1 MRNPSLH
8 SILMPESTAIIQAW
22 HSRFEEILPGYL
34 PGPEKTPQLL
44 YQAMHYSA
52 TAGGKRI
59 RPLFAYASGR
69 SLGLDEQALDGIAVA
84 IELIHAYS
92 LIHDDLPA
100 MDDDDF
106 RRGQAS
112 CHRQFDEAT
121 AILAGDALQA
131 LAFEILAADHLLST
145 NPKAQAA
152 VILGLA
158 RACGA
163 GGMAGGQVL
172 DLASVG
178 NQLTL
183 AELECIHAFKTGA
196 LIEIS
201 TMAAALVA
209 EARTEQLEALSRF
222 GKLTGLAFQVFD
234 DLLDVT
240 GDSEA
245 TGKPS
250 QADAARSKPAFPSI
264 IGVEASY
271 KRAYELRD
279 LALAELVHLPGE
291 TDTLAWL
298 AAYAVDRDS

>member
-1 MRNPSLH
+1 
-8 SILMPESTAIIQAW
+8 MPETTTIIQAW
-22 HSRFEEILPGYL
+22 QKRFESILPDYL
-34 PGPEKTPQLL
+34 PTLSKTPELL

-59 RPLFAYASGR
+59 RPLFVYASGR
-69 SLGLDEQALDGIAVA
+69 ALGLEEKILDGVALA

-100 MDDDDF
+100 MDDDDY

-131 LAFEILAADHLLST
+131 LAFEILAADNSLST
-145 NPKAQAA
+145 QPEAQTAI
-152 VILGLA
+152 ILGLA

-172 DLASVG
+172 DLASLG
-178 NQLTL
+178 NEISQ
-183 AELECIHAFKTGA
+183 AELENIHAFKTGA

-201 TMAAALVA
+201 TTAAAMFA
-209 EARTEQLEALSRF
+209 ATTSDEREALSRF

-240 GDSEA
+240 GSSEA

-264 IGVEASY
+264 IGVEKSFE
-271 KRAYELRD
+271 RAYELRD
-279 LALAELVHLPGE
+279 QALAELVHLPE
-291 TDTLAWL
+291 NTDTLAWL
-298 AAYAVDRDS
+298 AAYAVDRDR

>member
-1 MRNPSLH
+1 
-8 SILMPESTAIIQAW
+8 MPEDATIIRAW
-22 HSRFEEILPGYL
+22 QERFEEVLPDFL
-34 PGPEKTPQLL
+34 PALSQTPQVLN
-44 YQAMHYSA
+44 QAMRYSA

-59 RPLFAYASGR
+59 RPLFVYASGR
-69 SLGLDEQALDGIAVA
+69 ALGLAEDQLDGIAVA

-112 CHRQFDEAT
+112 CHRKFDEAT

-131 LAFEILAADHLLST
+131 LAFEILAADPQLS
-145 NPKAQAA
+145 AQPVAQVA
-152 VILGLA
+152 IIGGLA

-163 GGMAGGQVL
+163 SGMAGGQVL
-172 DLASVG
+172 DLASID
-178 NQLTL
+178 NHISQS
-183 AELECIHAFKTGA
+183 ELENIHAFKTGA
-196 LIEIS
+196 LIEFSASAPAMLAGSGSSQCS
-201 TMAAALVA
+201 T
-209 EARTEQLEALSRF
+209 LSRF
-222 GKLTGLAFQVFD
+222 GKLTGLAFQICD

-240 GDSEA
+240 GNSEV

-264 IGVEASY
+264 IGIENSY
-271 KRAYELRD
+271 ARAYELRD
-279 LALAELVHLPGE
+279 LALAELVHLPGN

-298 AAYAVDRDS
+298 AAYAVDRDR

>member
-1 MRNPSLH
+1 
-8 SILMPESTAIIQAW
+8 MPEITAIIQGW
-22 HSRFEEILPGYL
+22 QNRFEMILTELL
-34 PGPEKTPQLL
+34 PEPTQTPQLL

-59 RPLFAYASGR
+59 RPMFVYASGR
-69 SLGLDEQALDGIAVA
+69 ALGLNEKSLDGIAVA

-131 LAFEILAADHLLST
+131 LAFEILAADPALST
-145 NPKAQAA
+145 QPKAQTAI
-152 VILGLA
+152 ILGLA

-172 DLASVG
+172 DLASIG
-178 NQLTL
+178 NEISQ
-183 AELECIHAFKTGA
+183 AELENIHAFKTGA

-201 TMAAALVA
+201 TTAPALFTA
-209 EARTEQLEALSRF
+209 TTTSQQEALSRF
-222 GKLTGLAFQVFD
+222 GKLAGLAFQVFD

-240 GDSEA
+240 GSSEA

-264 IGVEASY
+264 IGVEKSFE
-271 KRAYELRD
+271 RAYELRD
-279 LALAELVHLPGE
+279 LALAELAHLPE
-291 TDTLAWL
+291 NTDTLAWL
-298 AAYAVDRDS
+298 AAYAVDRDH

>member
-1 MRNPSLH
+1 
-8 SILMPESTAIIQAW
+8 MPETTTIIQAW
-22 HSRFEEILPGYL
+22 QERFENILPDFL
-34 PGPEKTPQLL
+34 PTLSKTPELL

-59 RPLFAYASGR
+59 RPLFVYASGR
-69 SLGLDEQALDGIAVA
+69 ALGLEEEDLDGIAIA

-112 CHRQFDEAT
+112 CHRKFDEAT

-131 LAFEILAADHLLST
+131 LAFEILAADVALST
-145 NPKAQAA
+145 QPEAQTAI
-152 VILGLA
+152 ILGLA

-172 DLASVG
+172 DLASLG
-178 NQLTL
+178 NEISQ
-183 AELECIHAFKTGA
+183 AELENIHAFKTGA

-201 TMAAALVA
+201 TTAAAMLA
-209 EARTEQLEALSRF
+209 TTAPGQREALSRF

-240 GDSEA
+240 GNSEA

-250 QADAARSKPAFPSI
+250 QADAARSKPAFPST
-264 IGVEASY
+264 IGVEKSFE
-271 KRAYELRD
+271 RAYELRD
-279 LALAELVHLPGE
+279 LALAELVHLPDN

-298 AAYAVDRDS
+298 AAYAVDRDR